1 MTYVN
6 ASNVSLPFWALAIIA
21 IVLLT
26 QSTLLYV
33 DARKRGAAAW
43 FWGLLGL
50 IQAPLP
56 TIFYLL
62 FVRKVHRRKRE

>member
-1 MTYVN
+1 MTHVN
-6 ASNVSLPFWALAIIA
+6 AADGFLPFWALAFIA
-21 IVLLT
+21 LVLLT

-62 FVRKVHRRKRE
+62 LVRKVHRRKRQ